1 MLVTPL
7 RDAVLSFMYGDKII
21 LLAMANKIV
30 QSQNINVCSKLTTGN
45 PVIGATRSESDG
57 SRSNPTSVHIGS

>member
-7 RDAVLSFMYGDKII
+7 RDAVLSVMYGDKII
-21 LLAMANKIV
+21 LPVMAKKIV
-30 QSQNINVCSKLTTGN
+30 PSQNINGCSKLTTGT

-57 SRSNPTSVHIGS
+57 AGSNPTSVHINP